1 MKSDVFSLGIVL
13 LQLITRRRAIDFG
26 EDSYPML
33 RHHVDY
39 TFKSR
44 GITGVKEELMDPL
57 LRDSLL
63 VGFERFLSLAIT
75 CVRVYRPER
84 PSMREVVRELES
96 IFDMEMDID
105 IVDLDM
111 DLEMDMDIEE
121 IVPMKKRVK

>member
-1 MKSDVFSLGIVL
+1 MKSDVFSLGVVL
-13 LQLITRRRAIDFG
+13 LQLITRRRLSDIG
-26 EDSYPML
+26 EHPYCLLPD
-33 RHHVDY
+33 RVDY

-75 CVRVYRPER
+75 CVRVYRSQR

-96 IFDMEMDID
+96 I
-105 IVDLDM
+105 L
-111 DLEMDMDIEE
+111 DLEMDMDID
-121 IVPMKKRVK
+121 ISMPMEMGGLS